1 YDPAT
6 RHTLILLLDVR
17 TLSRAL
23 MSYDPALVELAVSVT
38 ASVAAWA
45 HERKYAV
52 GLYANGPLNAPEL
65 DAPELNAR
73 MAEDTAH
80 LSEDE
85 RIQRAIARQ
94 ASGLRLRVAP
104 SARPEQLTRILD
116 GLARLQPY
124 YGLPMERV
132 IAAEQH
138 GVPFGATIVYIGTQT
153 LVDVPLIMALR
164 QLKQRGHAV
173 TLLLTKSGLA
183 EAPDTSFSLQLAGL
197 PTYTVG
203 GRELWEELVSDV
215 LDPEIGRR
223 THATRSQWVARLD
236 HEAQSG
242 RAAGERI

>member
-1 YDPAT
+1 
-6 RHTLILLLDVR
+6 
-17 TLSRAL
+17 
-23 MSYDPALVELAVSVT
+23 
-38 ASVAAWA
+38 
-45 HERKYAV
+45 
-52 GLYANGPLNAPEL
+52 
-65 DAPELNAR
+65 
-73 MAEDTAH
+73 
-80 LSEDE
+80 
-85 RIQRAIARQ
+85 
-94 ASGLRLRVAP
+94 
-104 SARPEQLTRILD
+104 
-116 GLARLQPY
+116 
-124 YGLPMERV
+124 GLPMERV

-138 GVPFGATIVYIGTQT
+138 GVPFGATIVHIGTQT

-215 LDPEIGRR
+215 LDPEIVRR

-242 RAAGERI
+242 RAAGERIEQKGAPNGGTGTAAMESGRPRRPRALVVE